1 MIHCHAC
8 GKENED
14 AASECKRCRAP
25 LREEAPSSPAP
36 EQAGELGTVCR
47 RCEAYN
53 EAGVRI
59 CTACGL
65 ELFVPHA
72 SSGAI
77 ATPSGGNPTMTSE
90 LRALSLSDEEA
101 AEAGLPGNGLPSR
114 PAGAA
119 RAPEPPPP
127 PPTAPAPT
135 LSATVGGSTGSA
147 RRPPPSVSS
156 KPPPSRPAPAA
167 AEKPCANCGAANP
180 PAAKFCF
187 DCGTPF
193 AKKSASPP
201 PASAPSPSIEV
212 DTTMVAGAATGAED
226 GLSTMAST
234 PVSLDGPL
242 PEEAGAQGWPPPGEA
257 VPAESVAEEI
267 PAEPAAEQEWVPFQA
282 RLVVEK
288 GNSPGATFPLA
299 HRENGIGAEGAAI
312 ALRDDPFVAPLS
324 ATVLFVEERLV
335 VRDEGSA
342 NGVFVKLREPAT
354 LSPGDHFIAGERLF
368 RFEGPVELPAPD
380 PSLPLVGAPRP
391 QAAAVRVVEVLAGG
405 KTGRTCH
412 RAGPSLTIGRSGCE
426 MNFPGDALLAA
437 RHAEIRVAED
447 GSAVL
452 ADLGQAPTGVL
463 LRVPPQ
469 GERPVQGGDLLQVGE
484 QQLRIEIG

>member
-1 MIHCHAC
+1 MILCHAC

-25 LREEAPSSPAP
+25 LREEGAAA
-36 EQAGELGTVCR
+36 EQASGELGTVCR

-59 CTACGL
+59 CSACGL
-65 ELFVPHA
+65 ELFAPDA
-72 SSGAI
+72 ASGAI

-114 PAGAA
+114 PAGPA
-119 RAPEPPPP
+119 RAPEPPLPP
-127 PPTAPAPT
+127 PRAPAPAI
-135 LSATVGGSTGSA
+135 SAAAGGSTGIT
-147 RRPPPSVSS
+147 RRPPPSVGS
-156 KPPPSRPAPAA
+156 KPPSQPAPAA
-167 AEKPCANCGAANP
+167 AEKPCGNCGAANP

-193 AKKSASPP
+193 AKKSASAPP
-201 PASAPSPSIEV
+201 SNAPSPSIEV
-212 DTTMVAGAATGAED
+212 DTTMVAEAATGVED
-226 GLSTMAST
+226 GLSTMASA
-234 PVSLDGPL
+234 PVSLDDPL
-242 PEEAGAQGWPPPGEA
+242 PEEAGAQGWPPPDEA
-257 VPAESVAEEI
+257 VPAEALPE
-267 PAEPAAEQEWVPFQA
+267 EPAPEQEWLPFQA

-288 GNSPGATFPLA
+288 GNSPGATFRLA
-299 HRENGIGAEGAAI
+299 HRENGIGADGAAI

-324 ATVLFVEERLV
+324 ATVLFAEERLV

-368 RFEGPVELPAPD
+368 RFEGPVELRPPD
-380 PSLPLVGAPRP
+380 GDLPLLGAPRP
-391 QAAAVRVVEVLAGG
+391 QAGAVRVVEVLAGG

-412 RAGPSLTIGRSGCE
+412 RAAPSLTIGRSGCE

-463 LRVPPQ
+463 LRVRPQ
-469 GERPVQGGDLLQVGE
+469 GEQPVQGGDLLQVGE